1 MSIVRCEALSR
12 YYYQGSEKTI
22 EVRAL
27 DSVDLQVNVGEFV
40 SIAGP
45 SGSGKSTLLNM
56 LGALDQPTSGQI
68 WIQDELLNGLTKTEL
83 ADVRLRRLGFVFQSY
98 NLIPVLSARENV
110 EFVLQLQGE
119 SAATRKTQALEML
132 NRVGLEELANRRPA
146 EMSGGQQ
153 QRVAIARALASEP
166 DLLLADEPS
175 ANLDSQTTADLMD
188 LLTELNRSL
197 GTTIVMVTHDTEV
210 MHFAQRQIKMRDGK
224 IISDEV
230 LAKS

>member
-1 MSIVRCEALSR
+1 MSIVRCEELSR
-12 YYYQGSEKTI
+12 YYYQGAENAI

-27 DSVDLQVNVGEFV
+27 DQVDLQIEPGEFV

-56 LGALDQPTSGQI
+56 LGALDQPTSGKI
-68 WIQDELLNGLTKTEL
+68 WIQDELLNGLNKTEL
-83 ADVRLRRLGFVFQSY
+83 ADLRLRRLGFVFQSY

-110 EFVLQLQGE
+110 EFVLQLQGVG
-119 SAATRKTQALEML
+119 AAPRKARADSMLE
-132 NRVGLEELANRRPA
+132 RVGLGELTDRRPA

-175 ANLDSQTTADLMD
+175 ANLDSQTTADLMN

-210 MHFAQRQIKMRDGK
+210 MHYAERQIKMRDGK
-224 IISDEV
+224 IV
-230 LAKS
+230 N